1 MVLVTKVII
10 YLTKNENKSSYMKIF
25 MIGIFYIALFY
36 IFYTIYIY
44 NKGNVCLKK
53 YQEK

>member
-25 MIGIFYIALFY
+25 MIEYFTLHYFIYFILY
-36 IFYTIYIY
+36 IFIIR
-44 NKGNVCLKK
+44 GMFA
-53 YQEK
+53 